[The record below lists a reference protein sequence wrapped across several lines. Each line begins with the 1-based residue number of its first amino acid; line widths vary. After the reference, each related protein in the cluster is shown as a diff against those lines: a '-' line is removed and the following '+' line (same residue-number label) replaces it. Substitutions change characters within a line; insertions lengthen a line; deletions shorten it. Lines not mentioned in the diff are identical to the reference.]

1 MKKFLLIFALW
12 IPVFSNAQIGFKQL
26 LDGIDWN
33 GTEKQL
39 LAKYGK
45 YTTKTTHEEWSDEG
59 SCSDYSFR
67 NVKLGGFVINQ
78 APIRV
83 DKETKELYRVNF
95 IVYEDSKNANLSKIV
110 DRQLVALFGTPIST
124 EDDEGIGVI
133 STYHKEWVANKY
145 KVRSNLF
152 VFNGDTYLYTISV
165 EPIEY
170 YPVDYTKAKVEH
182 NGYGIAVPK
191 IVSFKIDNDG
201 NVYIKKEGGI
211 EVKKKFE
218 NIHETPKGDVFV
230 FDGGMICY
238 READNDIV
246 YMQDSF
252 AATYPIKKQ

>member
-1 MKKFLLIFALW
+1 MKRLLLFFALW
-12 IPVFSNAQIGFKQL
+12 LPVFSNAQIGFKQL
-26 LDGIDWN
+26 LDGIAWQ

-39 LAKYGK
+39 LGKYGK
-45 YTTKTTHEEWSDEG
+45 YMNKITHEEWIDEG
-59 SCSDYSFR
+59 TCSDYSFR
-67 NVKLGGFVINQ
+67 NIKLGGFIINQ

-83 DKETKELYRVNF
+83 DKDTKELYRVNF
-95 IVYEDSKNANLSKIV
+95 IVFEDSKNANLSKTV
-110 DRQLVALFGTPIST
+110 DRQLVALFGTPICT

-133 STYHKEWVANKY
+133 STYHKEWVTNRY

-152 VFNGDTYLYTISV
+152 VFNGDTYLYTVSV
-165 EPIEY
+165 EPLEY
-170 YPVDYTKAKVEH
+170 YSVDYTKAKVEH

-211 EVKKKFE
+211 EIKKKFE
-218 NIHETPKGDVFV
+218 NVHETPKGDVYV

-238 READNDIV
+238 READNDVV
-246 YMQDSF
+246 YMKDSF